1 MFPLFYLFH
10 ISSFFFSFIEA
21 SLKPFSH
28 YCFLNET
35 ANIINVNCTEN
46 KQFVYVMNVITYDAP
61 AEVFLG
67 LKSPYN
73 AICKRGRCNSS
84 FIPGYDYKVSKS
96 CINETMSYIETS
108 KALNSIIIKS
118 PAHSNEEYFISLK
131 KKPYNTECSFQLTK
145 GTYYSEK
152 QGLCTTPKLIDKSNY
167 TICEKAKPEVNY
179 DLRFILLVSSCGLL
193 VIIICIL
200 IGLIRKKRMKR
211 RESLDAMY
219 SELKSV
225 RKEISTQTFTNKTY
239 SKFGKKEKVGKADDK
254 NDSGGDGNGEDG
266 GDEILGNIII
276 DDKQ

>member
-1 MFPLFYLFH
+1 MLYIILYLSSIFFP
-10 ISSFFFSFIEA
+10 FIEA

-35 ANIINVNCTEN
+35 ANIVNVNCTED
-46 KQFVYVMNVITYDAP
+46 KQFVYVMNMITYDAP

-96 CINETMSYIETS
+96 CINETMPYIETS

-131 KKPYNTECSFQLTK
+131 KKSYNTECSFQLTK

-152 QGLCTTPKLIDKSNY
+152 EGLCTTPKLIDKSNY
-167 TICEKAKPEVNY
+167 TICEKVKPEVNY

-193 VIIICIL
+193 VIIICML
-200 IGLIRKKRMKR
+200 IGFIRKKRMKR

-219 SELKSV
+219 SEMQSV
-225 RKEISTQTFTNKTY
+225 RKEISTQTFTNRTY
-239 SKFGKKEKVGKADDK
+239 SKFGKEKVGKADSDE
-254 NDSGGDGNGEDG
+254 DLGGGDE
-266 GDEILGNIII
+266 DEILGNIII
-276 DDKQ
+276 DKKL